1 MSLKQK
7 IASNRL
13 MMLFIKAV
21 RYLIKK
27 GPLFVLAQIRNKIIF
42 RIKKYTRKYGVL
54 SKKEIKYQKGY
65 SFDKDTKFSILVPL
79 YNTPIKY
86 LKDMIDSVLEQTYSN
101 WELCLADASDKNTEE
116 ISTICKSYCDKDSRI
131 KYKKIENKSIPENTN
146 VCCDMSTGDY
156 IVLFDHDDILSK
168 GALFEIAKVIKDENS
183 DYIYTDEAL
192 FTNNIKKPLTVHFK
206 PDFSPDTLR
215 SYNYICHLS
224 AFKRDLFYKV
234 GMFKEEYNGSQDYD
248 LALRLSENAKNIV
261 HIDKVLYFW
270 RVHQNSVSSGA
281 DAKPYTI
288 ISAKKALK
296 DHLERV
302 GLKGQVMDSKDPS
315 TYKIEYD
322 IIGNPK
328 ISILIP
334 NKDHVNDLKVCLNSI
349 YKKSTYQNFEIV
361 MVENNSEEKET
372 FEYYEKIKEQ
382 YKNLKVVNY
391 KNKFNYSKINNFG
404 AEYCTGEYILL
415 LNNDVEVLTDNW
427 LEEMLMFAQREDVG
441 AVGCKLY
448 YPDDMIQHGGV
459 IVGLGGVAGH
469 SHKRFDR
476 NSSGYMFRLNI
487 AQNLSA
493 CTAACLM
500 MKKSVFHQIGGFD
513 EKFEVAFNDV
523 DLCLRIRKLG
533 KLIVYTPYSEL
544 YHYESIS
551 RGDEDTPEKIRR
563 FQGEMNRFKDRW
575 EDFLEKGDP
584 YYNSNLTLDREDFS
598 FK

>member
-13 MMLFIKAV
+13 MMLFIKGFK
-21 RYLIKK
+21 YLIKK
-27 GPLFVLAQIRNKIIF
+27 GPLFVLAQIRNKIVFKI
-42 RIKKYTRKYGVL
+42 RKYTRKYGVL
-54 SKKEIKYQKGY
+54 SSQQIKYQKEY
-65 SFDKDTKFSILVPL
+65 NFDKNTKFSILVPL

-86 LKDMIDSVLEQTYSN
+86 LTDMIDSVLEQTYDN

-116 ISTICKSYCDKDSRI
+116 ISNICKNYCQKDSRI

-168 GALFEIAKVIKDENS
+168 GALFEIAKVIDDKNS

-192 FTNNIKKPLTVHFK
+192 FTNKIKKPLAVHFK

-224 AFKRDLFYKV
+224 AFKRDLFYEV
-234 GMFKEEYNGSQDYD
+234 GKFREDYNGSQDYD
-248 LALRLSENAKNIV
+248 LALRLSEKAKNIV

-302 GLKGQVMDSKDPS
+302 GLKGEVLDSKDPS
-315 TYKIEYD
+315 TYKIKYD
-322 IIGNPK
+322 IMGNPK

-334 NKDHVNDLKVCLNSI
+334 NKDHVNDLKVCLDSI
-349 YKKSTYQNFEIV
+349 YKKSTYKNFEIV
-361 MVENNSEEKET
+361 IVENNSEEKET
-372 FEYYEKIKEQ
+372 FEYYETIKEKH
-382 YKNLKVVNY
+382 KNLKVINY
-391 KNKFNYSKINNFG
+391 KGKFNYSKINNFG
-404 AEYCTGEYILL
+404 VEHCTGEYILL

-448 YPDDMIQHGGV
+448 YPDDTIQHAGV

-476 NSSGYMFRLNI
+476 NSSGYMFRLNV

-493 CTAACLM
+493 CTAASLM
-500 MKKSVFHQIGGFD
+500 MKKSVFNEINGFD

-523 DLCLRIRKLG
+523 DLCLRIRELG

-551 RGDEDTPEKIRR
+551 RGDEDTPEKIKR
-563 FQGEMNRFKDRW
+563 FQGEINRFKDRW
-575 EDFLEKGDP
+575 KDFLEKGDP
-584 YYNSNLTLDREDFS
+584 YYNSNLTLDREDFCI
-598 FK
+598 K

>member
-13 MMLFIKAV
+13 MMLFIKGFK
-21 RYLIKK
+21 YLIKK
-27 GPLFVLAQIRNKIIF
+27 GPLFVLAQIRNKIVFKI
-42 RIKKYTRKYGVL
+42 RKYTRKYGVL
-54 SKKEIKYQKGY
+54 SSQQIKYQKEY
-65 SFDKDTKFSILVPL
+65 NFDKNTKFSILVPL

-86 LKDMIDSVLEQTYSN
+86 LTDMIDSVLEQTYDN

-116 ISTICKSYCDKDSRI
+116 ISNICKNYCQKDSRI

-168 GALFEIAKVIKDENS
+168 GALFEIAKVIDDKNS

-192 FTNNIKKPLTVHFK
+192 FTNKIKKPLAVHFK

-224 AFKRDLFYKV
+224 AFKRDLFYEV
-234 GMFKEEYNGSQDYD
+234 GKFREDYNGSQDYD
-248 LALRLSENAKNIV
+248 LALRLSEKAKNIV

-302 GLKGQVMDSKDPS
+302 GLKGEVLDSKDPS
-315 TYKIEYD
+315 TYKIKYD
-322 IIGNPK
+322 IMGNPK

-334 NKDHVNDLKVCLNSI
+334 NKDHINDLKVCLDSI
-349 YKKSTYQNFEIV
+349 YKKSTYKNFEIV
-361 MVENNSEEKET
+361 IVENNSEEKET
-372 FEYYEKIKEQ
+372 FEYYETIKEKH
-382 YKNLKVVNY
+382 KNLKVINY
-391 KNKFNYSKINNFG
+391 KGKFNYSKINNFG
-404 AEYCTGEYILL
+404 VEHCTGEYILL

-448 YPDDMIQHGGV
+448 YPDDMIQHAGV

-476 NSSGYMFRLNI
+476 NSSGYMFRLNV

-500 MKKSVFHQIGGFD
+500 MKKSVFNEINGFD

-523 DLCLRIRKLG
+523 DLCLRIRELG

-551 RGDEDTPEKIRR
+551 RGDEDTPEKIKR
-563 FQGEMNRFKDRW
+563 FQGEINRFKDRW
-575 EDFLEKGDP
+575 KDFLEKGDP

-598 FK
+598 IK